1 MINFPSWKIWLI
13 NIVCALGVFLAIP
26 NFLNTQAKTNLPS
39 WWQPVSLGLD
49 LQGGSHLLM
58 EVMVDEVAKE
68 RLIALEDSVRQ
79 ALREER
85 IRYDELGVEN
95 TSLKVKILD
104 ETRFSQA
111 TGILKRL
118 DNELNVDAEGEY
130 LIASLSERA
139 FFSLQLSA
147 VERSIEIVRN
157 RIDQLGTKE
166 PSIQKQGENRI
177 LIQLPGVTDPE
188 RIKTL
193 IGRTA
198 KMAFHLVD
206 DRTSINDAR
215 RGKLPPSSM
224 LVSGGVGAD
233 AGAYVIEKRPVVGGE
248 HLIDSRA
255 SFQEGSPVVSFNF
268 DTAGGNKFAKATR
281 DNIGKRLA
289 IVLDGDVISA
299 PVIQGAIPGGRG
311 IISGNFTVESAAD
324 LAMLLRSGALPAPLQ
339 VLEERTVGPTL
350 GADSIKAGSIACL
363 VGLLLVIVTI
373 LLIYGFFGIITNLAL
388 VLNLFLLLGALSLLG
403 ATLTLPGIA
412 GIVLTMGMA
421 VDANVLIFERMRE
434 ETRLGKTPINAVQSG
449 FENVMS
455 TIVDANITTLIAA
468 FVLFQFGTGP
478 VRGFAV
484 TLALGILTTMFTAIM
499 FTRMIVSLWLF
510 KKKPNKLP
518 L

>member
-13 NIVCALGVFLAIP
+13 SIICALGVLLAIP
-26 NFLNTQAKTNLPS
+26 NFLPSQTKANLPK

-58 EVMVDEVAKE
+58 EVMVDDVAKDK
-68 RLIALEDSVRQ
+68 LVSFEDSVRQ

-85 IRYDELGVEN
+85 IKYDELGVDAKM
-95 TSLKVKILD
+95 LKVKILD
-104 ETRFSQA
+104 RDKQSQA
-111 TGILKRL
+111 LGVIKRL
-118 DNELNVDAEGEY
+118 DTELEINTDGEY
-130 LIASLSERA
+130 ITASFSEQA
-139 FFSLQLSA
+139 FLSLQATA

-188 RIKTL
+188 RVKAL

-206 DRTSINDAR
+206 DRTNINDAR
-215 RGKLPPSSM
+215 RGKLPAGSM
-224 LVSGGVGAD
+224 LVSGG
-233 AGAYVIEKRPVVGGE
+233 AGSSASAYVVEKRPAVGGE
-248 HLIDSRA
+248 HLIDARA
-255 SFQEGSPVVSFNF
+255 SFQDGAPVVSFTF
-268 DTAGGNKFAKATR
+268 DAAGATKFAKTTR
-281 DNIGKRLA
+281 ENINKLLA
-289 IVLDGDVISA
+289 IVLDGEVISA
-299 PVIQGAIPGGRG
+299 PVIQGAIPGGKG
-311 IISGNFTVESAAD
+311 IISGNFTVETAAD

-339 VLEERTVGPTL
+339 VLEERTVGPSL
-350 GADSIKAGSIACL
+350 GIDSIKQGSVACL
-363 VGLLLVIVTI
+363 VGLALVVVSI
-373 LLIYGFFGIITNLAL
+373 LFVYGFFGIITNIAL
-388 VLNLFLLLGALSLLG
+388 ILNLSLMLGALSFLG

-421 VDANVLIFERMRE
+421 VDSNVLIFERMRE
-434 ETRLGKTPINAVQSG
+434 EARHGRTPINAAESG
-449 FENVMS
+449 FANVMS

-478 VRGFAV
+478 VKGFAV
-484 TLALGILTTMFTAIM
+484 TLALGIITTMFTAIM
-499 FTRMIVSLWLF
+499 VTRMMVSLWLM
-510 KKKPNKLP
+510 KKKPKQLP